1 MGVRIVEVIAD
12 MCEENFAIMEQNFAT
27 MKEQFEAVQSSQAA
41 LKKENEDLKALIL
54 QLTILIEKQEH
65 RVEAGQP
72 AKERTEPLTW
82 AAAAGR
88 SLEMGSNAISIK
100 AQGGP
105 QRPAVQSSL
114 FYKIKTSTTEEV
126 KEKLLAVVRQGV

>member
-1 MGVRIVEVIAD
+1 M
-12 MCEENFAIMEQNFAT
+12 
-27 MKEQFEAVQSSQAA
+27 
-41 LKKENEDLKALIL
+41 KALIL
-54 QLTILIEKQEH
+54 QLTILIEKQEQ

-72 AKERTEPLTW
+72 AKERAELLTW

-105 QRPAVQSSL
+105 QRAAVQSSL
-114 FYKIKTSTTEEV
+114 FY
-126 KEKLLAVVRQGV
+126 ANN